1 MFSPRYGF
9 TVEELMIGINNLAL
23 NDENKV
29 KIVQKGGLDPLVKM
43 LTVHFS
49 DTEQE
54 LAAGLVWKLAFVP
67 SNRAVIKHNTP
78 LFEGNALM

>member
-1 MFSPRYGF
+1 
-9 TVEELMIGINNLAL
+9 MIGINNLAL

-78 LFEGNALM
+78 LFEGNALMWLTPTCVVYL